1 MTKEQNFVACGMT
14 FTYLSRMKHVESD
27 VNVYGKIPSKLST
40 STLHFWLSSWFTESI
55 SRLYL
60 CLTLCEICVAK
71 VKKNGLVKAGGL
83 VK

>member
-60 CLTLCEICVAK
+60 SV
-71 VKKNGLVKAGGL
+71 
-83 VK
+83 